1 MYNWLTLF
9 HIRTS
14 SLYAT
19 DHKKL
24 IRCDDK
30 KHITRSGVYNNGII
44 LAKTGFE

>member
-1 MYNWLTLF
+1 LV

-24 IRCDDK
+24 VPCYVK
-30 KHITRSGVYNNGII
+30 EHITRNGVSNNGIV